1 MSYILDALRRA
12 EDDRRN
18 ARSSPIE
25 QITVTSPAAAQPS
38 IGRRAALLAALGVG
52 ALVVAAAGYWVWQ
65 RSAPTST
72 TAAALPTLIPAGE
85 MAPKAA
91 ATVTQNRA
99 PSSPKSTRAAALTLA
114 NPIADAGRLASLD
127 DVLPPAPP
135 PAPPAPPVKHNVTAG
150 TPAPATPAKP
160 AVNTSPDADA
170 TLQTQPLTAPD
181 TGAAPASTSTPAVAN
196 PAPAK
201 AAATASLK
209 AMPDSYR
216 ADFPQIDVQV
226 HVYDSSAGKS
236 WALIDGKR
244 YRDGDTL
251 PQGPKIYQ
259 IVPQGIVFD
268 WQGQR
273 VLYPV
278 GS

>member
-12 EDDRRN
+12 EEDRRN
-18 ARSSPIE
+18 TRNSPIE
-25 QITVTSPAAAQPS
+25 QITVAAAPAATPRF
-38 IGRRAALLAALGVG
+38 GRRVGWRVALAVGVI
-52 ALVVAAAGYWVWQ
+52 VVIAVGDWVWQ
-65 RSAPTST
+65 RSAPPSTSAT
-72 TAAALPTLIPAGE
+72 ALPTLIPGGE
-85 MAPKAA
+85 TAPKAA
-91 ATVTQNRA
+91 AVTQDRA
-99 PSSPKSTRAAALTLA
+99 PSSPKSTRAATLPRS
-114 NPIADAGRLASLD
+114 NPIADADRLASLD

-135 PAPPAPPVKHNVTAG
+135 PAPPAKHG
-150 TPAPATPAKP
+150 TPAATPAPPAPATPA
-160 AVNTSPDADA
+160 ASTAAEADT
-170 TLQTQPLTAPD
+170 TLQTQPLAAPE
-181 TGAAPASTSTPAVAN
+181 TGAVPASVATSAVAT

-226 HVYDSSAGKS
+226 HVYDSSVGKS

-244 YRDGDTL
+244 YKDGDTL

-273 VLYPV
+273 VLYPL
-278 GS
+278 GN